1 MTIFSII
8 ISSALVVILML
19 FLTLSIRDVNA
30 PVLLKKYIY
39 KQIESLN
46 LKDQFD
52 FARLQISLGENFK
65 PNIIVSEVTI
75 YDSDNRKPFLEIS
88 KVELG
93 LSIKQLYSGK
103 FDLTTI
109 SLDGLSLGIKRDIK
123 GDFSVKFGPSSSL
136 TADSDNALFLL
147 SATLKNFLD
156 NDVFLNLE
164 NFMVTSMTVQY
175 DDQKAS
181 SLWVVDGA
189 RIELKKQINDI
200 SVRGDAAFLM
210 GGADVSTLQIN
221 YETNLSSGKGS
232 LGILF
237 DDFPAE
243 EIAAQS
249 PALSWLNIVAAP
261 ISGAFRT
268 EIGSDMEVNEISA
281 SLKIGS
287 GVLRAD
293 AKSRPLNFDNANV
306 YFSYDRQ
313 INLLNFEEININ
325 SKDLKTSLAGSI
337 QLKIDNDDRFLYT
350 GKLRAKE
357 LEINPLEL
365 YENPLE
371 FEDVDVDFILEPE
384 PFNLEVQQLSVKDP
398 SRDLVIVATGQIVS
412 GQSGW
417 EVSSQLESDKA
428 KNDDI
433 IAYWPPDFKKN
444 GRLWLEKNVLDANL
458 RDLYAS
464 VTFGSNVRPKV
475 VMGYSFSNA
484 TINLLDGFSPLEEAS
499 GNYSFYDKRFSV
511 TLSNGY
517 VGGQNNRLDLSGSNL
532 VVNNTD
538 IKPYPGKINLY
549 SSGSLSALI
558 SVSDLE
564 TNFGFE
570 KPKNLQGSASFQ
582 GILEL
587 PLKMKIEPQEIK
599 YKLSGFIEDLKISG
613 ETFPDDITSD
623 GVSLEINKGQL
634 KLNGQVSVGDIPAEI
649 KYISGFG
656 KEGNT
661 ITPRIEGKILIAE
674 SIFNTLQDDTGNDWL
689 SGSAP
694 AFVFVDFPNNQN
706 PTFRLKSNLQGLK
719 ISLPEI
725 GWKKN
730 QSELAIL
737 EVFGNINDGLQYD
750 KFIITGEDLEVIGTV
765 SDNETFILERLFR
778 DGILDVSGLVSK
790 DGLKITGGES
800 NLANYLKIIEPSSKK
815 NDGIPITVDL
825 DTIHITD
832 SFYIDNFST
841 NFFSDRI
848 NGHFYGLFMGVDP
861 ISGSFTSNNGIS
873 TVEILSKDAG
883 TFLQVAGLIKKGAE
897 GSLKLSINRKQKN
910 IEGRLLTEDLK
921 IYDLPALAK
930 LLQALSIIGLLEQML
945 GQGLFLDESDIN
957 FRLDGGQY
965 IIDRASFFGPSLGIS
980 LDGYFDRKGKILDFQ
995 GVFSPVYAINSIGS
1009 VLTRKGEGLIGI
1021 NFDLWGNPDTPKV
1034 LVNPFSVLT
1043 PGMFREIFRRPP
1055 PKVEL
1060 E

>member
-8 ISSALVVILML
+8 LSSALVVLIMV

-30 PVLLKKYIY
+30 PVILKKYIY
-39 KQIESLN
+39 NQIESLN
-46 LKDQFD
+46 LTDQFD
-52 FARLQISLGENFK
+52 FSRLQISLGENFK

-75 YDSDNRKPFLEIS
+75 YDNENRKPFLEIS

-93 LSIKQLYSGK
+93 LSFKQLYRGK

-109 SLDGLSLGIKRDIK
+109 SLEGLTLGVKRDIK
-123 GDFSVKFGPSSSL
+123 GDYSVKFGPGSSL
-136 TADSDNALFLL
+136 TGDSDNALFPL
-147 SATLKNFLD
+147 SATFKNFLEK
-156 NDVFLNLE
+156 DVFLNLE
-164 NFMVTSMTVQY
+164 NFKVTSMTVQY

-189 RIELKKQINDI
+189 SIELKRQINEI
-200 SVRGDAAFLM
+200 SVRGDAAVLM
-210 GGADVSTLQIN
+210 GGADISTLQIN
-221 YETNLSSGKGS
+221 YETNLSSGNGS

-237 DDFPAE
+237 DDFPAK
-243 EIAAQS
+243 EIAVQS
-249 PALSWLNIVAAP
+249 PALSWLNVVEAP

-268 EIGSDMEVNEISA
+268 KIGSDMEVHEISA

-293 AKSRPLNFDNANV
+293 AKSRPLHFDNANV
-306 YFSYDRQ
+306 YFSYDSK

-325 SKDLKTSLAGSI
+325 SRDLKTSLAGAV
-337 QLKIDNDDRFLYT
+337 QLKIDKDERFFYT
-350 GKLRAKE
+350 GKLRARE

-371 FEDVDVDFILEPE
+371 FEDIEVDFILEPE

-412 GQSGW
+412 GKSGW

-428 KNDDI
+428 ENDDI

-475 VMGYSFSNA
+475 VMGYAFSNA
-484 TINLLDGFSPLEEAS
+484 TINLVDGFSPLEEAS
-499 GNYSFYDKRFSV
+499 GSYSFYDKRFSV
-511 TLSNGY
+511 SLSNGY
-517 VGGQNNRLDLSGSNL
+517 VGDHDNRLDLSGSNL

-538 IKPYPGKINLY
+538 IKPYPGKINL
-549 SSGSLSALI
+549 SSVGSLSALI
-558 SVSDLE
+558 SLSDLE
-564 TNFGFE
+564 KNYGFE
-570 KPKNLQGSASFQ
+570 KPKNLQGTASLQ

-599 YKLSGFIEDLKISG
+599 YKLSGIIEDLKISE
-613 ETFPDDITSD
+613 ETFPEDITSD
-623 GVSLEINKGQL
+623 GLSLEIKKSHLQ
-634 KLNGQVSVGDIPAEI
+634 LNGQVSVGDIPAEI

-661 ITPRIEGKILIAE
+661 ITPRIEGRLLISE
-674 SIFNTLQDDTGNDWL
+674 NIFNTLQNDIGNDWL
-689 SGSAP
+689 YGSAQ
-694 AFVFVDFPNNQN
+694 AFVFVDFPSNQN
-706 PTFRLKSNLQGLK
+706 PTFRLTSNLQGLEVR
-719 ISLPEI
+719 LPEI
-725 GWKKN
+725 GWQKN
-730 QSELAIL
+730 KSELASL

-750 KFIITGEDLEVIGTV
+750 KFIISGEDLEVIGTV

-778 DGILDVSGLVSK
+778 DDILDVSGFVSK
-790 DGLKITGGES
+790 DGLKITGGEF
-800 NLANYLKIIEPSSKK
+800 NLANYLKIIEPNSEK
-815 NDGIPITVDL
+815 NEGIPITVDL

-861 ISGSFTSNNGIS
+861 ISGSFTSNSGIS
-873 TVEILSKDAG
+873 TVEILSNDAG

-945 GQGLFLDESDIN
+945 GQGLFLHESDIN
-957 FRLDGGQY
+957 FRLDEGQY

-1009 VLTRKGEGLIGI
+1009 ILTRKGEGLIGI

-1055 PKVEL
+1055 PKVDL